1 MITGISRARAP
12 RLLAATGF
20 LASGAL
26 LLAGCS
32 SGSTTPS
39 AGSTASAGAGAGGS
53 AEFKKFA
60 ACLKSHG
67 VTLPSGGFSGR
78 PGGSR
83 PSGTRPSGSFTRPAG
98 AGASGP
104 PSGGYGGYG
113 GASANPSEAAAMQA
127 CASLRP
133 TGQGGFGGGGS
144 GGAAGGTQLTAFI
157 SCMKDNGV
165 TVTAQQIRSI
175 NSSTDAKTVAALK
188 VCKPLLPTGGQGAAP
203 SATPSP

>member
-1 MITGISRARAP
+1 MITGISRARVP
-12 RLLAATGF
+12 KLLAATGL

-39 AGSTASAGAGAGGS
+39 AGSTASAGAGSSGS
-53 AEFKKFA
+53 ASLTKYTD
-60 ACLKSHG
+60 CLKSHG
-67 VTLPSGGFSGR
+67 VTLPSGGFS
-78 PGGSR
+78 
-83 PSGTRPSGSFTRPAG
+83 RPAG
-98 AGASGP
+98 ASGR
-104 PSGGYGGYG
+104 PSGGFG
-113 GASANPSEAAAMQA
+113 GASADPSEAAAMQA

-133 TGQGGFGGGGS
+133 TGQGGFGGGGN
-144 GGAAGGTQLTAFI
+144 GGASGGTQLTAFI

-165 TVTAQQIRSI
+165 TVTAQQIGSI